1 MWYRAVH
8 RARRNYQMMSTTEET
23 NNTRPTAAAG
33 SPAPLQRS
41 RKAAPTRAAA
51 RTKTLKATSA
61 RKGSKT
67 AKILALVK
75 RPGGAALKELMKA
88 TGWQP
93 HSVRGFLSGVLTK
106 RMGLKVRSVKGA
118 SGERCYS
125 VKA

>member
-67 AKILALVK
+67 AKILALSK
-75 RPGGAALKELMKA
+75 TAR
-88 TGWQP
+88 W
-93 HSVRGFLSGVLTK
+93 RGFE
-106 RMGLKVRSVKGA
+106 GA
-118 SGERCYS
+118 DEGHWLAASFSSRLPQRRPD
-125 VKA
+125 